1 MIFLYKLKDFKY
13 LDTYNCNGKKLG
25 TINDIAINYFDKSI
39 KGFIISCKIFSKK
52 NYVPKEDI
60 VAIGSSII
68 TKAVSTYN
76 GLKFSDIKGMD
87 IINKKGEVIG
97 VVDELLID
105 DRDFSIKG
113 LIASTGTFHKFV
125 YGNRI
130 FLLND
135 TILGDNNVL
144 YYGEQEV
151 IFKSMPHK
159 FWKQVNE

>member
-1 MIFLYKLKDFKY
+1 M
-13 LDTYNCNGKKLG
+13 
-25 TINDIAINYFDKSI
+25 
-39 KGFIISCKIFSKK
+39 
-52 NYVPKEDI
+52 PKEDI

-113 LIASTGTFHKFV
+113 LIASTGIFHKFV
-125 YGNRI
+125 YGKRI

-135 TILGDNNVL
+135 TILGDNNIL